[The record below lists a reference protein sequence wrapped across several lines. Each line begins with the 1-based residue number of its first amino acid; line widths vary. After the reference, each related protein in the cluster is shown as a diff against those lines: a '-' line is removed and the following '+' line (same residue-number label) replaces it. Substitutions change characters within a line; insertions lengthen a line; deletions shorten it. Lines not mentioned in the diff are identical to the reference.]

1 MTLSHLA
8 PCLSWAARMIR
19 SSAVSGACENDD
31 SYLFVS
37 ALSRQLVGP
46 VAVVVE
52 RYCVLCM
59 MLVGVE
65 CPVQTYTGLFEGLL
79 GAMEELARFDQVIA
93 VDE

>member
-1 MTLSHLA
+1 
-8 PCLSWAARMIR
+8 
-19 SSAVSGACENDD
+19 
-31 SYLFVS
+31 
-37 ALSRQLVGP
+37 
-46 VAVVVE
+46 VE